1 LRPPRESPRP
11 PRCRSLLSPRL
22 LYFLGSHGCGAV
34 RARAERELEEERPD
48 SHLASLMAAL
58 RWGTAVG
65 YFAGEGTVAEAI
77 AWWDEIDGSEKWQR
91 GIFCALCASYA
102 LVSVVALVRIA
113 FCNLGYDFLAHQ
125 IQLIRIQLRVP
136 EYGWTTQKLFHLMN
150 VVVNGRTSSFGCFGL
165 NFFRLNFLLHINYH
179 MDLQCA
185 RFCLVSIKTCFLSNQ
200 R

>member
-1 LRPPRESPRP
+1 MFS
-11 PRCRSLLSPRL
+11 
-22 LYFLGSHGCGAV
+22 
-34 RARAERELEEERPD
+34 
-48 SHLASLMAAL
+48 
-58 RWGTAVG
+58 
-65 YFAGEGTVAEAI
+65 
-77 AWWDEIDGSEKWQR
+77 
-91 GIFCALCASYA
+91 
-102 LVSVVALVRIA
+102 

-125 IQLIRIQLRVP
+125 VQLIRIQLRVP

-200 R
+200 SLHKVTFVCELQICIWAYAQISPKPVATAVAKLFLSGWFSYSNMLHMLRDSLLCGKKLCLSFQFFCPF